1 MLRLVRVAALRFWQ
15 KRKCTICA
23 VLQRAFFALF
33 PTPALTL
40 SKLQRNTCTETCTET
55 CTGHYIIFY
64 STSNNLITKRG
75 LKVCG
80 PRTWS
85 PRPSDL
91 VSAAPGLGVRG
102 PRTFCTKTA
111 YCFLVLR
118 LKFLKC
124 RPYANRACLAE
135 RYAGSSAGNGEGK
148 GEGKGVGNG
157 EGNGEGKG
165 VGNGEGNGAGNGA
178 GKSA

>member
-40 SKLQRNTCTETCTET
+40 SKLQRNTCTETCTGT

-64 STSNNLITKRG
+64 GTSNNLITKRG

-80 PRTWS
+80 PRTWCL
-85 PRPSDL
+85 RPQDL
-91 VSAAPGLGVRG
+91 ESTALGLGVRG
-102 PRTFCTKTA
+102 PRTWSPRAADFLYQDCVLFFGTKI
-111 YCFLVLR
+111 
-118 LKFLKC
+118 KI
-124 RPYANRACLAE
+124 P
-135 RYAGSSAGNGEGK
+135 
-148 GEGKGVGNG
+148 
-157 EGNGEGKG
+157 
-165 VGNGEGNGAGNGA
+165 
-178 GKSA
+178 